1 MPKQITLPIECEWP
15 TQSSSGSPLGFNFQR
30 GGEETSYF
38 KANNKIDMEVS
49 ISLYRTA
56 QFQELH
62 SQQPKYL
69 LGASSNDYIFLA
81 IKLVS
86 NVPSDVGINIIH
98 LWASPGFYFRVISL
112 KIYKFHTAA
121 SSSQEVYYAWILQG
135 CETHSKVSFLSSPNK
150 QELRISLPVF
160 MFEGRTR
167 ARTRSRSGLARI
179 YRSLSTVSSLA
190 LAGSGT

>member
-1 MPKQITLPIECEWP
+1 
-15 TQSSSGSPLGFNFQR
+15 
-30 GGEETSYF
+30 
-38 KANNKIDMEVS
+38 MEVS

-112 KIYKFHTAA
+112 IIYKFHTAA

-160 MFEGRTR
+160 MFEGRTLEKQLNDC
-167 ARTRSRSGLARI
+167 SRFERDLLPYNCQGLSWR
-179 YRSLSTVSSLA
+179 RMFFQLFF
-190 LAGSGT
+190 